1 MSSRSCAALTV
12 SPPLSCD
19 GNGSRTLLSFSF
31 TVIASSFALP
41 SPCLGSRTT
50 TAPLPHLP
58 TSTHRDRDLF
68 PGRALGWKDGRRQ
81 GNEFER
87 ETRDGQRHDHHHVF
101 GTGPRGRL
109 LPVSQHQQTAIEEP
123 VEAARRDA
131 PGPSWLDRAI
141 TAPRRTPGVDAEGIV
156 GHPRGE
162 AARGETED
170 DATVQQSLAAR
181 SGQPPESG

>member
-1 MSSRSCAALTV
+1 MSSLSCAALTV

-19 GNGSRTLLSFSF
+19 GNGRRALLSFSV
-31 TVIASSFALP
+31 TVIASSLALP
-41 SPCLGSRTT
+41 WPCLGSRTT
-50 TAPLPHLP
+50 TAPSPHLHSP
-58 TSTHRDRDLF
+58 SSRLVPGPGAGLEGRTTTGERIRTSR
-68 PGRALGWKDGRRQ
+68 
-81 GNEFER
+81 R
-87 ETRDGQRHDHHHVF
+87 ETKDGQRHGHHVF

-123 VEAARRDA
+123 VETARRDA
-131 PGPSWLDRAI
+131 PGPPRLDRAI

-156 GHPRGE
+156 GHPRRE
-162 AARGETED
+162 AARRETE